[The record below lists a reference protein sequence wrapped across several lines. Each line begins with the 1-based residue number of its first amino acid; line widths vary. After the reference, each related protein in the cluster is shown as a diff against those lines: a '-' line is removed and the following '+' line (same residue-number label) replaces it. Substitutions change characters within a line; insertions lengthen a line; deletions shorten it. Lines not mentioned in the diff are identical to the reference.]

1 VFVARDKR
9 ILSVASVLGGLDGLV
24 ENLSG
29 SSLSVRSVETEVK
42 ALQPAE
48 AQQVFKMLRE
58 RVLRQ
63 GNYQARLQ

>member
-1 VFVARDKR
+1 MFVARDKR